1 MACAQHPSGADS
13 RRSPS
18 WPRRSRLRPGRP
30 RPWPGGERLNRGVVS
45 VHTGDGDYVGW
56 RVPAGDAPGT
66 AFNLCRDGVKV
77 NATPITGAS
86 NHVDRGAPAD
96 AEHVVRAVVGGV
108 EQVSAVAD
116 DPAVRFTECRLRA
129 AARGTRRWA
138 AGPGRHGGHR

>member
-1 MACAQHPSGADS
+1 MWRWRARSIPRARTRDDHPRGRVGHDFG
-13 RRSPS
+13 PVG
-18 WPRRSRLRPGRP
+18 PGR
-30 RPWPGGERLNRGVVS
+30 GERLNRGVVS

-56 RVPAGDAPGT
+56 RVPTGDAPGT

-77 NATPITGAS
+77 NAPPITGAS
-86 NHVDRGAPAD
+86 NHVDRGVPAD